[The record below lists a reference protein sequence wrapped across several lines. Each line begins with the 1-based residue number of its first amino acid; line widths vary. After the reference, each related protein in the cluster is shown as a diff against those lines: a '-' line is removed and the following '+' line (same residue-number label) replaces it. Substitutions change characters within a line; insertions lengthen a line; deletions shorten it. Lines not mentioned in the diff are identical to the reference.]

1 MSNTQ
6 TKVDARSRVVASVVV
21 IKDDQILL
29 VQEGHHRV
37 HGKWSLPGGHV
48 EEGETIEAAA
58 IREALEE
65 AGCEVELG
73 RPLPIIHPAIESP
86 VMHPFTA
93 HITGGSLEPQVDDIL
108 ATGWFS
114 VAQLRDMEGELR
126 NPHYIYS
133 SLDALG
139 L

>member
-1 MSNTQ
+1 M
-6 TKVDARSRVVASVVV
+6 
-21 IKDDQILL
+21 
-29 VQEGHHRV
+29 

-48 EEGETIEAAA
+48 EQGETIEEAAV
-58 IREALEE
+58 REALEE

-93 HITGGSLEPQVDDIL
+93 RITGGSLEPQVDDIL
-108 ATGWFS
+108 AIGWFPVS
-114 VAQLRDMEGELR
+114 QLRTMEADLR
-126 NPHYIYS
+126 NPHYIFT